1 MRHPVSIAQLKV
13 CLSRGI
19 LSAGEIRTP
28 NNKDHSDDPM
38 QYVIKRDLTTR
49 TTIGQ
54 LNGFMS
60 HVRRYFTLENCD
72 SVKVAVYQYYNDP
85 GPFSR
90 GGDSGCIVVDALG
103 KFVML
108 LTGGTGSTDSSDIM
122 FGSPMFWLWDV
133 IKEAFS
139 DANICFKDGN

>member
-1 MRHPVSIAQLKV
+1 M
-13 CLSRGI
+13 
-19 LSAGEIRTP
+19 
-28 NNKDHSDDPM
+28 
-38 QYVIKRDLTTR
+38 IKRGLTAR

-72 SVKVAVYQYYNDP
+72 SVKVAVYQYYNDS

-90 GGDSGCIVVDALG
+90 SGDSGCIVVDALG